1 MYACVSGG
9 KNVSFSKYFAYVLND
24 WSLGIIMNQGR
35 KSELLR
41 RCIFNNFK
49 VFGFQEENW

>member
-1 MYACVSGG
+1 MYACVPGG